1 MFPNIL
7 ILDNLS
13 TMKTFITIVVL
24 FFSFSLLAQSYFC
37 TEEKVT
43 GFNVKKNHEI
53 IEYKNIT
60 FKINID
66 IENNTMFSEEIW
78 MKDEVRCINDETSN
92 TFYCLSTFGASLS
105 FYPKVNK
112 FALSQLYINTD
123 FDDSILVS
131 YGFCKKI

>member
-1 MFPNIL
+1 MKIL
-7 ILDNLS
+7 LTL
-13 TMKTFITIVVL
+13 FVL
-24 FFSFSLLAQSYFC
+24 FFSSSVFAQLYFC
-37 TEEKVT
+37 AEENVT

-53 IEYKNIT
+53 IEYENIT

-78 MKDEVRCINDETSN
+78 MKDEVRCINDEISN
-92 TFYCLSTFGASLS
+92 TFYCLSAFGASLS

-131 YGFCKKI
+131 YGFCNKI